1 MKTTK
6 TTLLCGLLAVT
17 MVVTLVACSSSD
29 AHTVDSGGVK
39 LVITDFDGLPISVS
53 VNTAAGLGFVQ
64 VGEIDVENVPLNPT
78 GVTSDLMDVE
88 IRSYEVTYSR
98 ADTGTRIPTP
108 YTRGLFGIAPVGG
121 TFTVENLP
129 VMGLD
134 QLLNE
139 PLSDLLFQSGGV
151 DKETGSTRIQL
162 NFKII
167 FFGKTVGGSS
177 VQSGPGYFTVEFTP

>member
-6 TTLLCGLLAVT
+6 RTLLHGLLAV
-17 MVVTLVACSSSD
+17 MMAVTLVSCSSD
-29 AHTVDSGGVK
+29 ADKVDSGGVR
-39 LVITDFDGLPISVS
+39 LSITDFDGLPIAVS
-53 VNTAAGLGFVQ
+53 VNTAAGLQFVQ
-64 VGEIDVENVPLNPT
+64 VGDIDVENVALDPT
-78 GVTSDLMDVE
+78 GATSDLMDVE

-98 ADTGTRIPTP
+98 ADTGTRVPTS
-108 YTRGLFGIAPVGG
+108 YTRGLFGIAPVNG

-139 PLSDLLFQSGGV
+139 PLSDLLFENGGV
-151 DKETGSTRIQL
+151 DEETGSTRIQL

-167 FFGKTVGGSS
+167 FFGRTIAGKS
-177 VQSGPGYFTVEFTP
+177 VQSGPGFFTVEFTP

>member
-6 TTLLCGLLAVT
+6 RILLSGLLAVT
-17 MVVTLVACSSSD
+17 LVVALASCSSS
-29 AHTVDSGGVK
+29 VDKADTGGVT
-39 LVITDFDGLPISVS
+39 LSITDFDGLPISSS

-64 VGEIDVENVPLNPT
+64 VGQIDVENVALDPT
-78 GVTSDLMDVE
+78 GITSDLMDVE

-98 ADTGTRIPTP
+98 ADTGTRLPPP
-108 YTRGLFGIAPVGG
+108 YTRGLFGIAPVNG

-129 VMGLD
+129 VMNRD

-139 PLSDLLFQSGGV
+139 PLSDLLFVNGGV
-151 DKETGSTRIQL
+151 DEETGSSRIQL
-162 NFKII
+162 NLKII
-167 FFGKTVGGSS
+167 FFGRTLAGKA